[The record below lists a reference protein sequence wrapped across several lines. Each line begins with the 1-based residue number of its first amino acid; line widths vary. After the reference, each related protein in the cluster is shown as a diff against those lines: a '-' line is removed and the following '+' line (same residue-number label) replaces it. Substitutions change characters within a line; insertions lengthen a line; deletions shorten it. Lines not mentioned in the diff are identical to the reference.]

1 MPNGGSRR
9 LVLAATFAFLVAGT
23 GSAIAGTGVGD
34 VFNLGETNAVNK
46 ESVLRGSTNAPML
59 SVDNARDGAAAMGVD
74 ATSIGAGSAVSGTNA
89 GPGYGVRG
97 SSSIGTG
104 VLGLHSN
111 ASGARAGVQ
120 GQTRS
125 TTANAA
131 GVRGLVTATG
141 PGALSAGVRGEI
153 TDDATSSGAG
163 VYARHAGNGYGLQ
176 AVSEGPFGYGLFS
189 SGGSYGA
196 FLQANASQAGTTGVY
211 TSGNTR
217 GVDAFAE
224 ATTGTSYGVF
234 ADADATDGG
243 TGVHGRSDGGTGVNF
258 GVRGEVYSPNGY
270 AGHFES
276 NATGNNGTGVIGLS
290 SDAVAAS
297 VPGAYFAGGGEFVGG
312 NGVIGVADRASGYGV
327 VGLQGAGQYAGYFVG
342 NTHVSGTLS
351 KSAGSF
357 RIDHPRDPE
366 NKTLSHSFVESPD
379 MKNIYDGEV
388 TLDDDGAATVKL
400 PPYFGALNRDFRYQL
415 TAIGAAAPNLHI
427 SQEVSDNRFG
437 IAGGEQGLK
446 VSWQVTGIRKDA
458 YANANR
464 IKVVERKPADERG
477 KYLNPQAF
485 GEPGRM
491 GIAAQTSGNVRED
504 APPVKKGDTEP
515 KTP

>member
-1 MPNGGSRR
+1 
-9 LVLAATFAFLVAGT
+9 
-23 GSAIAGTGVGD
+23 
-34 VFNLGETNAVNK
+34 
-46 ESVLRGSTNAPML
+46 ML
-59 SVDNARDGAAAMGVD
+59 SVDNARDDAAAMGVD
-74 ATSIGAGSAVSGTNA
+74 ATNIGAGSAVSGTNA

-97 SSSIGTG
+97 SSSVGSG

-125 TTANAA
+125 TNANAA
-131 GVRGLVTATG
+131 GVRGLVTATA
-141 PGALSAGVRGEI
+141 PGSLSAGVRGEI
-153 TDDATSSGAG
+153 SDDASSSGAG
-163 VYARHAGNGYGLQ
+163 VYGQHAGNGYGLYG
-176 AVSEGPFGYGLFS
+176 VSEGPFGYGLFAQ
-189 SGGSYGA
+189 GGSYGA
-196 FLQANASQAGTTGVY
+196 FLQASAATAGTTGVY

-224 ATTGTSYGVF
+224 ATAGTSYGVF
-234 ADADATDGG
+234 ADADASDGG
-243 TGVHGRSDGGTGVNF
+243 TGVHGRADAGTGVNF
-258 GVRGEVYSPNGY
+258 GVRGEVSSPTGY

-297 VPGAYFAGGGEFVGG
+297 VPGAYYAGGGEFVGG
-312 NGVIGVADRASGYGV
+312 NGVIGVSDRTSGYGV

-366 NKTLSHSFVESPD
+366 NKTLSHPFVESPD

-388 TLDDDGAATVKL
+388 TLGDDGAVTVKL

-415 TAIGAAAPNLHI
+415 DRDRRRGAQPAHL
-427 SQEVSDNRFG
+427 
-437 IAGGEQGLK
+437 AGGQQQPVRDRRRPGGAEGVLAGHRDPQGC
-446 VSWQVTGIRKDA
+446 VREREPDQGRRAQAGGRARQVPQPTGIRRA
-458 YANANR
+458 
-464 IKVVERKPADERG
+464 
-477 KYLNPQAF
+477 
-485 GEPGRM
+485 
-491 GIAAQTSGNVRED
+491 RED
-504 APPVKKGDTEP
+504 GDRRADQRQRPRGRAPGEEGGPGTEDAVAGP
-515 KTP
+515 ATGLTPRGVGPDSSGPLRPG